1 MHLVFRV
8 QAADISIHALREEGD
23 ARPIPP
29 LVCVT
34 VFLSTPSARRAT
46 QWMFAQ
52 SSVMVI
58 SIHALREEGDIPF
71 SSASSDSFLFLSTP
85 SARRATRTS
94 MGTTAGWRISIHALR
109 EEGDYMRM
117 MQLLSNA
124 VFLSTPSARRAT
136 SKLFHSLTRH
146 DDFYPR
152 PPRGGRPAGRTYG
165 QQVLFI
171 SIHALR
177 EEGDL
182 RKTVD
187 RPEPS
192 GFLSTPS
199 ARRATLTRETRRVPW
214 EISIHALRE
223 EGDRCCQKYCPGCRY
238 FYPRPPRG
246 GRLLRGELEPIGF
259 LFLSTPSARRA
270 THLGEAPPVCSRYF
284 YPRPPRG
291 GRHIIQDYVLE
302 GKKFLSTPSAR
313 RATLTLYHADVL
325 RLISIHALRE
335 EGDAVSC
342 SLVLMPCYFYP
353 RPPRGGRQRVHPN
366 GSRAAHF
373 YPRPP
378 RGGRLEEQVE
388 NNSTDVFL
396 STPSARRATLRGGR
410 TGLQPAISIHALR
423 EEGDLRCGCCF
434 LRHGLFLSTP
444 SARRATAK
452 TEKNI
457 SAFVSL

>member
-1 MHLVFRV
+1 MLCRWLFICGCIFLSTPSARRATAPVVEKPVDKVISIHALREEGDVFRVQAGRARGHFYPRPPRGGRQSTLNAIKDAKKFLSTPSARRATVHLVFRV

-270 THLGEAPPVCSRYF
+270 TVMRAVM
-284 YPRPPRG
+284 
-291 GRHIIQDYVLE
+291 
-302 GKKFLSTPSAR
+302 LSVQP
-313 RATLTLYHADVL
+313 
-325 RLISIHALRE
+325 ISIHALRE
-335 EGDAVSC
+335 EGDTQ
-342 SLVLMPCYFYP
+342 LFT
-353 RPPRGGRQRVHPN
+353 RG
-366 GSRAAHF
+366 
-373 YPRPP
+373 
-378 RGGRLEEQVE
+378 
-388 NNSTDVFL
+388 
-396 STPSARRATLRGGR
+396 
-410 TGLQPAISIHALR
+410 
-423 EEGDLRCGCCF
+423 
-434 LRHGLFLSTP
+434 
-444 SARRATAK
+444 
-452 TEKNI
+452 
-457 SAFVSL
+457 